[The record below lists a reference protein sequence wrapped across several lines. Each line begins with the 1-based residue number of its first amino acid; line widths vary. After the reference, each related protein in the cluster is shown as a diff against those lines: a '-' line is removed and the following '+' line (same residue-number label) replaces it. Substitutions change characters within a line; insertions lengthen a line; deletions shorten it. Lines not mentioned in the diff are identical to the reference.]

1 MNKETVKEILH
12 ILLAILL
19 GIMAVRFVIWLL
31 PVILIAICSYY
42 IYKSIKKITKP
53 KPKYKETT
61 KKKTKKDKTI
71 KIIEMVEDN
80 D

>member
-1 MNKETVKEILH
+1 MNKDAVKEILH
-12 ILLAILL
+12 ILLAIIL

-42 IYKSIKKITKP
+42 IYKSIKKSNKG
-53 KPKYKETT
+53 KYKETT
-61 KKKTKKDKTI
+61 KKKTKKEI
-71 KIIEMVEDN
+71 KIIDMESN

>member
-1 MNKETVKEILH
+1 MNKDNVKEMLH
-12 ILLAILL
+12 ILLAIVL

-42 IYKSIKKITKP
+42 IYTKIKKNN

-61 KKKTKKDKTI
+61 KKKTKKEI
-71 KIIEMVEDN
+71 KIIDMESN

>member
-1 MNKETVKEILH
+1 MNKDTVKEILH
-12 ILLAILL
+12 ILFAIIL

-42 IYKSIKKITKP
+42 IYKSIKKSYKQ
-53 KPKYKETT
+53 KYKETT
-61 KKKTKKDKTI
+61 KKKTKKEI
-71 KIIEMVEDN
+71 KIIDMESD

>member
-1 MNKETVKEILH
+1 MNKDAVKEILH
-12 ILLAILL
+12 ILLAIVL

-42 IYKSIKKITKP
+42 IYKSIKKIN

-61 KKKTKKDKTI
+61 KKKTKKEI
-71 KIIEMVEDN
+71 KIIDMESN

>member
-1 MNKETVKEILH
+1 MNKDNVKEMRQ
-12 ILLAILL
+12 ILLAIVL

-42 IYKSIKKITKP
+42 IYTKIKKNN

-61 KKKTKKDKTI
+61 KKKTKKEI
-71 KIIEMVEDN
+71 KIIDMESN

>member
-1 MNKETVKEILH
+1 MNKDTAKEMLH
-12 ILLAILL
+12 ILLAIVL

-42 IYKSIKKITKP
+42 IYTKIKKNSKQ
-53 KPKYKETT
+53 KYKETT
-61 KKKTKKDKTI
+61 KKKTKKEI
-71 KIIEMVEDN
+71 KIIDMEID

>member
-1 MNKETVKEILH
+1 MNKDTVKEILH
-12 ILLAILL
+12 ILIAIVL

-42 IYKSIKKITKP
+42 IYKSIKKSNKKI
-53 KPKYKETT
+53 YKE
-61 KKKTKKDKTI
+61 KQKQKTKKEI
-71 KIIEMVEDN
+71 KIIDMESN

>member
-1 MNKETVKEILH
+1 MNKDTVKEILH
-12 ILLAILL
+12 ILLAIIL

-42 IYKSIKKITKP
+42 IYTKIKKNN

-61 KKKTKKDKTI
+61 KKKNKKVKKNLTKTK
-71 KIIEMVEDN
+71 N
-80 D
+80 FAF

>member
-1 MNKETVKEILH
+1 MNKDTVKEVLH
-12 ILLAILL
+12 ILLAIIL

-42 IYKSIKKITKP
+42 IYKTIKKNS

-61 KKKTKKDKTI
+61 KKKTKKEI
-71 KIIEMVEDN
+71 KIIDMESD

>member
-1 MNKETVKEILH
+1 MNKDTVKEMLH
-12 ILLAILL
+12 ILLAIVL

-42 IYKSIKKITKP
+42 IYTKIKKNSKQ
-53 KPKYKETT
+53 KYKETT
-61 KKKTKKDKTI
+61 KKKTKKEI
-71 KIIEMVEDN
+71 KIIDMESD